1 MERTLCRACF
11 DLREF
16 PQALAEQRERTIT
29 LAEAFN
35 RCYDPKYREE
45 SVKGVVAR
53 DTAPDVIEVLAE
65 LWYGPD
71 STFWG
76 ACAIAETGEPDK
88 LVEHGGVTQSRL
100 RLNLSKFKPVTR
112 GRKKPRLTDIQ
123 EFRDSVSHDERMK
136 MTRMYRAREKNLL

>member
-35 RCYDPKYREE
+35 RCYDLKYREE
-45 SVKGVVAR
+45 SLKGIVTAN
-53 DTAPDVIEVLAE
+53 TAPDVIELLAE

-76 ACAIAETGEPDK
+76 ALAIAETGEPDDF
-88 LVEHGGVTQSRL
+88 VEHQGVTQTRLSRGL
-100 RLNLSKFKPVTR
+100 HTFKPISN
-112 GRKKPRLTDIQ
+112 GRKKTHETDIQ
-123 EFRDSVSHDERMK
+123 AVRDSIGRTERMK
-136 MTRMYRAREKNLL
+136 MTRRYVGYKKNF